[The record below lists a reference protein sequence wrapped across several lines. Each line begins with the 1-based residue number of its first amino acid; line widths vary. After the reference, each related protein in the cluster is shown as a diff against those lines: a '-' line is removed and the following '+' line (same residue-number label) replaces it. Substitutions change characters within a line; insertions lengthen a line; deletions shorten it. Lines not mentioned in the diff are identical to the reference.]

1 MGQRGANAMEPV
13 FLPKG
18 FLERIETTLSK
29 MNRSLESIERRMDAL
44 EDKVKELPDHVWTSL
59 DVNST
64 EQQPSHVLKAAIKS
78 FADSVLQSVDAS
90 SPPVQ
95 SSQPR
100 QSQKLQDGRASSMNP
115 RTQSETWVSLAKQ
128 KAQAPP
134 KPTSSTSALQK
145 QKKDHRTEDELMNV
159 PALHF
164 RWPDDSIRRVPPGCA
179 EPHMGPFRLLKQRDL
194 STSSC
199 RVQMSQAR
207 GVMKKLVDLAVSR
220 GIASSGAELEEMPR
234 FKCMA
239 VFDQVYAILST
250 PEAEDIL
257 TEPLRADRA
266 VAYPY
271 RHVYELLVKDKH
283 KTGSTS
289 METLAPR
296 TQPSAR
302 WFHGLF
308 HPQLRRRCGYTGTKA
323 TRQMKSDPFVIFAV
337 AIALVLMEH
346 ITDIALERGFAQSV
360 EDLDGMDT
368 TQLEH
373 LFDNAFELVLDGGKG
388 DGSGARLAKKA
399 AKYTYTTVYHT
410 MAPSTSKKRSRGGVI

>member
-1 MGQRGANAMEPV
+1 
-13 FLPKG
+13 
-18 FLERIETTLSK
+18 
-29 MNRSLESIERRMDAL
+29 MNL
-44 EDKVKELPDHVWTSL
+44 
-59 DVNST
+59 
-64 EQQPSHVLKAAIKS
+64 
-78 FADSVLQSVDAS
+78 
-90 SPPVQ
+90 
-95 SSQPR
+95 
-100 QSQKLQDGRASSMNP
+100 
-115 RTQSETWVSLAKQ
+115 RTQSKTWVSLAKQ

-145 QKKDHRTEDELMNV
+145 QKKDHRAEDELMNV

-164 RWPDDSIRRVPPGCA
+164 RWPDDTIRRAPPGWHFPMTTSRAMWESWFQGCA
-179 EPHMGPFRLLKQRDL
+179 EPRMGPFRLLKQRDL

-250 PEAEDIL
+250 PEAEGIL
-257 TEPLRADRA
+257 TEPLRADRTA
-266 VAYPY
+266 TSPY

-283 KTGSTS
+283 KTGVDVNGNACAKDAAECTMVPWAFPSTTTKAMWLYWYKGDAANEIGPFRHLRS
-289 METLAPR
+289 RDVERFANDRRQRKLLS
-296 TQPSAR
+296 SAR
-302 WFHGLF
+302 
-308 HPQLRRRCGYTGTKA
+308 
-323 TRQMKSDPFVIFAV
+323 
-337 AIALVLMEH
+337 VLMEH
-346 ITDIALERGFAQSV
+346 ITEKALERGFVQSV

-373 LFDNAFELVLDGGKG
+373 VFDNVFELVLDGGKG

-399 AKYTYTTVYHT
+399 AKYTFTTVYHT
-410 MAPSTSKKRSRGGVI
+410 MTTSTSKKRPRGDVI